1 MAGSLEAQHTTPNS
15 ILLARRHLLLLLKLV
30 MLAINTFILP
40 QLWSL
45 LKSIIQVL
53 ILELYIYNILLFLL
67 QIYSRWYLQSFH
79 IFPPKVA
86 CTLIS
91 FENMQV
97 NYTQY
102 KYLYFP
108 QILQKCAHSHSLGMD
123 TMYRTRNYL
132 WPEN

>member
-1 MAGSLEAQHTTPNS
+1 MF
-15 ILLARRHLLLLLKLV
+15 
-30 MLAINTFILP
+30 TF
-40 QLWSL
+40 
-45 LKSIIQVL
+45 
-53 ILELYIYNILLFLL
+53 
-67 QIYSRWYLQSFH
+67 
-79 IFPPKVA
+79 A

-123 TMYRTRNYL
+123 TMYLTRNYL
-132 WPEN
+132 WPSLALFILKKTKTFASFSLLVNASKLSSAFHGLLRIDFLKEVFIFYLC